1 MGTSIGTLAVIGAIV
16 IIGLIILGVCT
27 VLDAN

>member
-1 MGTSIGTLAVIGAIV
+1 METSIGTLAVIGAIV